1 MFPNIRLLIGALF
14 ASVVTLCCGFG
25 IFAAYR
31 VSHEPLGRLP
41 ANTAALQLV
50 ANEPAGSPAAW
61 GTSLASHTDANG
73 TRLDAAITSTPVADR
88 TETAD
93 GSSPWTT
100 ESIKSEAAADAVP
113 PAAPLASPPPKSST
127 AVARMNVPPT
137 PRSPAVNAAAPAA
150 SLAATSKG
158 EPPKLAPTIT
168 ADETAATPKAVAPTT
183 TKVSLST
190 ASTAAP
196 QKLAAASLIDKPAA
210 DAGQPV
216 TAKADA
222 SPVAAIPA
230 VASIEQPPQPASPTE
245 APADIANSEPAAAA
259 PEIDLLPK
267 PRPTF
272 PTSARKVV
280 RKSVERQQVTGRR
293 VVRRTATA
301 TTPFG
306 YPNAAFHEPVFQSAP
321 QLFQS
326 QPATGRWTAGKATPR
341 AATSNST
348 SATSGWPNVE

>member
-61 GTSLASHTDANG
+61 GTSLGAHSNARG
-73 TRLDAAITSTPVADR
+73 SRVDAAIANMPTPVADR
-88 TETAD
+88 NETAD
-93 GSSPWTT
+93 TSSPWAT
-100 ESIKSEAAADAVP
+100 ESIKSEAATEAIA
-113 PAAPLASPPPKSST
+113 PATPLASSSPPRSST
-127 AVARMNVPPT
+127 PAARVNEPLR
-137 PRSPAVNAAAPAA
+137 PRSPAVNAATPTA
-150 SLAATSKG
+150 SLAAASNG
-158 EPPKLAPTIT
+158 EPLEIPATT
-168 ADETAATPKAVAPTT
+168 TVHETAATPKAIAPTA
-183 TKVSLST
+183 TKVSLATVS
-190 ASTAAP
+190 APAAL
-196 QKLAAASLIDKPAA
+196 KSAAVSLTDKPAG
-210 DAGQPV
+210 DASQPA
-216 TAKADA
+216 TEKADA
-222 SPVAAIPA
+222 SPAAAIPA
-230 VASIEQPPQPASPTE
+230 VASIEQPPT
-245 APADIANSEPAAAA
+245 DLANAEPEPAT
-259 PEIDLLPK
+259 PETDMLPK

-272 PTSARKVV
+272 PTSARKIV
-280 RKSVERQQVTGRR
+280 RKPAERRR
-293 VVRRTATA
+293 VAIKRVVGRTATA

-321 QLFQS
+321 QSFQS
-326 QPATGRWTAGKATPR
+326 PPATGHWTAGKATPR